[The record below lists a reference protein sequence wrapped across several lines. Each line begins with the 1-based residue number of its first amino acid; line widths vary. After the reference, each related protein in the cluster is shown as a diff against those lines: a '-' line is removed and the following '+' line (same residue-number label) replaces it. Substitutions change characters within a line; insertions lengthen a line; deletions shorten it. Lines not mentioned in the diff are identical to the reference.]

1 MAVILEP
8 KDSRLQ
14 LSFIT
19 GKDARGMDIIRTRTY
34 NGIKSSAT
42 DQDVMD
48 VASVLCNLQINAVK
62 GVSRINTIDMTQG

>member
-1 MAVILEP
+1 MAVITEP

-19 GKDARGMDIIRTRTY
+19 GKDARGMDIIRMRTY

-42 DQDVMD
+42 DQDAMD
-48 VASVLCNLQINAVK
+48 IASILSNLQINAVK
-62 GVSRINTIDMTQG
+62 AVLRVNTVELTQG